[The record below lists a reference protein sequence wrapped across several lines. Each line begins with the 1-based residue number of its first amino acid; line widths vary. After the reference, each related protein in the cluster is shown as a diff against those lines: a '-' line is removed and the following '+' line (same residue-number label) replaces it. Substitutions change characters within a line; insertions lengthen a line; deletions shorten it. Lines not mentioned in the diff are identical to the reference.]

1 MPIVV
6 VGLNHKTAPISL
18 LDRLSITESEL
29 TKALHQLETYAHVEE
44 AVVLSTCNRIEA
56 YAAVRKFHG
65 GAQDL
70 RNFFA
75 EFCHV
80 APEDFTDH
88 LYTYHDEGA
97 VRHLFRVA
105 SGIDSMV
112 IGESE
117 ILGQV
122 RRAFHFAGDEGLT
135 GHLLGAAFKR
145 ALRVGKRARSE
156 TAIGR
161 NPVSI
166 SSAAVELARR
176 AFEPS
181 TLAGKRIVI
190 VGAGKMG
197 RLAARALAS
206 AGAGDVVI
214 VNRTQE
220 RADELAA
227 TFDAVARPFEDLV
240 DVLAD
245 ADIVISSTT
254 APCTVIDAG
263 IVARALDLRNNDR
276 ALFIVDIAV
285 PRDVEPEVA
294 TLEGVV
300 VRDIEDLR
308 GVVEANV
315 GSRIGEVSKVE
326 GIIAGEVERF
336 VQWERAAEAAPTA
349 SALVSRADEIRRSE
363 LERFWTRLESLSP
376 EERDAID
383 HLTRR
388 IVAKIL
394 HAPLAK
400 SRELASSKKGEAY
413 LEALRT
419 LFDLDDE

>member
-29 TKALHQLETYAHVEE
+29 LKALHQLETYEHVDE

-56 YAAVRKFHG
+56 YAAVTKFHG

-122 RRAFHFAGDEGLT
+122 RRGFQFAMEEGIS
-135 GHLLGAAFKR
+135 GHLLGSAFKR
-145 ALRVGKRARSE
+145 AIRVGKRARSE

-176 AFEPS
+176 AFEPD
-181 TLAGKRIVI
+181 TLSGKRIVI

-197 RLAARALAS
+197 RLAAQALAS

-214 VNRTQE
+214 VNRSQQ
-220 RADELAA
+220 RADDLAA
-227 TFDAVARPFEDLV
+227 TFNAVARPFEELV

-254 APCTVIDAG
+254 APGTVIDAA
-263 IVARALDLRNNDR
+263 IVERALDLRSKDR

-294 TLEGVV
+294 AIEGVV
-300 VRDIEDLR
+300 LRDIEDLR
-308 GVVEANV
+308 GVVDASV
-315 GSRIGEVSKVE
+315 GGRIGEVSKVE
-326 GIIAGEVERF
+326 EIIAAEVERF

-349 SALVSRADEIRRSE
+349 SALVARADEIRRSE
-363 LERFWTRLESLSP
+363 LERFLTRLESLSP
-376 EERDAID
+376 EERDAVD

-413 LEALRT
+413 LEALRA